1 MNKLY
6 NNMHIAIAAT
16 VRGEVIA
23 KVDVQPIFNNLQK
36 TIRIIK

>member
-6 NNMHIAIAAT
+6 NSMHIAIVAT
-16 VRGEVIA
+16 MGGEEIA

-36 TIRIIK
+36 TH